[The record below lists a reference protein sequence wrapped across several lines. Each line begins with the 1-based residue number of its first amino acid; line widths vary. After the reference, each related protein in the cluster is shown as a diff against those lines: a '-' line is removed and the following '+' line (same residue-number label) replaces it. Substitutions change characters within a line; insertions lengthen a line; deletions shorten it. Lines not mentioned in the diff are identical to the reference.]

1 MNSVYARLLYA
12 AAIILISAKGQAQN
26 LALKAPKNP
35 IIIDGDSKEWGDSL
49 VYYNAEKDI
58 HYTIAN
64 DKDNLYLVVKTNDI
78 QQQNSILLSG
88 VTFSIDPKGRKKP
101 VYSITFPLKG
111 SINTNSDANTLE
123 GKREIAS
130 STRLKKIAA
139 KGFKDINEDQ
149 LNTDNAY
156 KIHTALNFDDEGY
169 LVYEEAIPL
178 TLFHAD
184 GLANNEWSYNIK
196 LNAVVVS
203 VSANG
208 QTSPKPGSVT
218 SVVTA
223 VRGSDL
229 QAYEAMRSSSSP
241 RPSYGAPPDIEVSK
255 ASDFWGNFKLA
266 Q

>member
-1 MNSVYARLLYA
+1 MNSISARLLCA
-12 AAIILISAKGQAQN
+12 TAIILLSAKSQAQN
-26 LALKAPKNP
+26 LALKTPKNP
-35 IIIDGDSKEWGDSL
+35 VIIDGDSKEWGDSL
-49 VYYNAEKDI
+49 AYYNVEKDI

-64 DKDNLYLVVKTNDI
+64 DKENLYLVVKTNDL

-88 VTFSIDPKGRKKP
+88 VTFSVDPKGRKKA

-130 STRLKKIAA
+130 STKSKKIGI

-156 KIHTALNFDDEGY
+156 KIKIALNFDDEGY

-178 TLFHAD
+178 ALFHAD

-196 LNAVVVS
+196 LNAVVVNAL
-203 VSANG
+203 ANG
-208 QTSPKPGSVT
+208 QTSPKTGTVT

-229 QAYEAMRSSSSP
+229 QAYEAMRSSSP
-241 RPSYGAPPDIEVSK
+241 RPSYGAPPEVEISK
-255 ASDFWGNFKLA
+255 ASDFWGKLKLA